1 MAATSVSV
9 PGKLILMGEHAVVYG
24 RPAILAALDLR
35 LRARAEDRDG
45 PGVHLDLPGLGLDR
59 TVSWEAVR
67 DHAAAARGRWE
78 RFRESPTAARFQQV
92 RGDDPAHLALV
103 ALGEAAAFEAEWDAC
118 AEPGLHLSIE
128 SAIPV
133 GSGFGSSAAAAVAI
147 VAAYRRLRGRSLDGR
162 TLDRVVLEVE
172 RRQHGL
178 PSGADHAAVLAG
190 GVLWARKEGG
200 TLTVRPLDPPP
211 GPLSRLRIY
220 DSGPPA
226 ESTGEVVAAVSARRA
241 ADRQGQYAILDRMES
256 ATEAFRDQ
264 LIRDDEHPPVL
275 IAILRE
281 YETCL
286 EELGVVP
293 EAVREAFR
301 DLEAAGAAAK
311 ISGAGALT
319 GSGAGGVILYGPH
332 GDASR
337 ISVPAGWRH
346 HAARL
351 GAPGLRWE
359 RE

>member
-24 RPAILAALDLR
+24 RPALLAALDLR
-35 LRARAEDRDG
+35 LRARVEDREG
-45 PGVHLDLPGLGLDR
+45 PGVRLDLPGLGLDR

-67 DHAAAARGRWE
+67 DHAAAARQRWE

-92 RGDDPAHLALV
+92 RGDDPAHLVLV
-103 ALGEAAAFEAEWDAC
+103 ALGEAAAFEVEWDAG
-118 AEPGLHLSIE
+118 AEPGLRLSIE

-133 GSGFGSSAAAAVAI
+133 GSGFGSSAAAAVAT
-147 VAAYRRLRGRSLDGR
+147 VAAYRRHRGRSLDGR
-162 TLDRVVLEVE
+162 TLDRITLEVE

-190 GVLWARKEGG
+190 GVLWARKEEGD
-200 TLTVRPLDPPP
+200 LAVLPLDVPS
-211 GPLSRLRIY
+211 GPLSRLRIH

-241 ADRQGQYAILDRMES
+241 ADREGQYAILDRMER
-256 ATEAFRDQ
+256 ATEAFREQ
-264 LIRDDEHPPVL
+264 LVRDDENAPIL
-275 IAILRE
+275 IAVLRE
-281 YETCL
+281 YEACL

-293 EAVREAFR
+293 EAVRRALR
-301 DLEAAGAAAK
+301 DVEAAGGAAK

-319 GSGAGGVILYGPH
+319 GSAAGGVILYAPH

-337 ISVPAGWRH
+337 IPLPAGWRH
-346 HAARL
+346 LPARL
-351 GAPGLRWE
+351 GGPGLRWE